1 MGLFWQGWWLA
12 RSVAVM
18 LDSDELARMM
28 IEISAGWE
36 WGDPRSEVPQTPEHE
51 ASWGRLKVQMK
62 EIADKGGIVD
72 IPSGFPD
79 LTGHREKWPQPPR
92 DTDDALSS
100 ESKQPTFKPSRRPP
114 EPRTPKEAP
123 KPGSGQI
130 ERTYLAK
137 RDGGEIW
144 ALYMIE
150 QGPDTLRDLV
160 LHESGWVRTSTLA
173 DWRFGERSDID
184 EITREEARRFAESV
198 GLGQFVK

>member
-1 MGLFWQGWWLA
+1 
-12 RSVAVM
+12 
-18 LDSDELARMM
+18 MM

-51 ASWGRLKVQMK
+51 AKWGRLKVQMK

-92 DTDDALSS
+92 DTDD
-100 ESKQPTFKPSRRPP
+100 SKRRAFTCPSRPLVP
-114 EPRTPKEAP
+114 EKPKKVS
-123 KPGSGQI
+123 KPGPDRI
-130 ERTYLAK
+130 ERTYLAAK
-137 RDGGEIW
+137 GRGGISV
-144 ALYMIE
+144 LYMME
-150 QGPDTLRDLV
+150 EGPDSLRDLV
-160 LHESGWVRTSTLA
+160 LHESGWVRTSTLT